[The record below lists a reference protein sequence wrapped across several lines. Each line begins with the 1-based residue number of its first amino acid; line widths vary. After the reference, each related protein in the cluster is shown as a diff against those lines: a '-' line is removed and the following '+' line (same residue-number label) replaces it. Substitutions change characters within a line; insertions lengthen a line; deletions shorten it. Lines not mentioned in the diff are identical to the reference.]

1 MATIMEAPGIRD
13 VLTSIEAMR
22 KNPDAIECRRRGGID
37 KGYGRRGGFMQTF
50 AQADTQN
57 S

>member
-1 MATIMEAPGIRD
+1 MEAPGIRD
-13 VLTSIEAMR
+13 ALTSIETMR